1 MRLRRIA
8 IGLAAFVLVLGVLAV
23 VLRWWV
29 KRWIGPA
36 PPPIVVV
43 LPEVPEDNGYDDFL
57 NAVKL
62 SVKTWV
68 DVPRRGAPV
77 TAEQREA
84 LKQNEAA
91 LAELRRGLEKECV
104 APRYRA
110 GRSLPAV
117 GELSALREFAR
128 LLSIESRIAEQ
139 EGRRGD
145 VLPPLADG
153 LRFGVKLERGSGI
166 VHRLSAY
173 AIEGMMLY
181 PMQLLAE
188 SGALAEADL
197 VSIIRLLAE
206 VEANAAPIEQ
216 TIEVEYRGD
225 LAALPQLAASGSL
238 APRGP
243 GRFLRPNPRKTAAI
257 LRENRDA
264 AVRLARRP
272 YSEVKTATAAPEQ
285 EFFMSP
291 SRGTAVYMSA
301 VWDSVVARAFEMR
314 SKRRGTQVLAAIELY
329 RLRHGK
335 VPQSLRDLDGL
346 EVPGAELW
354 ITDPLTQKPYI
365 YHVQDGDY
373 LLYSVGNDL
382 VDDGGVPWNWKMK
395 LGDVVF
401 HKPTIQSE
409 APVLRG
415 DQQ

>member
-23 VLRWWV
+23 LLRWWV
-29 KRWIGPA
+29 KQRVGP
-36 PPPIVVV
+36 PPLPIVVV
-43 LPEVPEDNGYDDFL
+43 LPAVPEDNAYDVFL

-68 DVPRRGAPV
+68 DVPRGGAPV

-104 APRYRA
+104 APP
-110 GRSLPAV
+110 LPAV
-117 GELSALREFAR
+117 GELSPLREFAR

-166 VHRLSAY
+166 VHRLTAY
-173 AIEGMMLY
+173 GIEHMMLY

-238 APRGP
+238 APGGP

-291 SRGTAVYMSA
+291 SRGTAVCMSA

-329 RLRHGK
+329 RLRQGK

-373 LLYSVGNDL
+373 LLYSVGRDL
-382 VDDGGVPWNWKMK
+382 VDDGGVPWNWKME

-409 APVLRG
+409 APVLGG
-415 DQQ
+415 DEQ